1 MSSRSVAS
9 ALGTAI
15 LAVVSVLVAHQLF
28 QLVVDGG
35 RRRRRRLPNDD
46 GEDPAAPF
54 AGKRQPVELSSRE
67 EWVATFPSLGGAF
80 NNSSSSASSEG
91 LIVVGILF
99 AAGWCDDCQE
109 FVPLL
114 EQFNDLNQQ
123 GSDGGSD
130 RASLAIVYVSSD
142 RTKQDM
148 ARFKPNGWREMPFER
163 VQERAQLKRH
173 FGACAK
179 KELDDS
185 DLGMGPEDRRHGIP
199 TLVLVEQL
207 TGRVVSED
215 GVDMV
220 ARAVKDAMGDG
231 GDSRMAI
238 DRFWRDLSLLQEQ

>member
-1 MSSRSVAS
+1 MSSRSVSS

-15 LAVVSVLVAHQLF
+15 LAVASVLVAHQLL
-28 QLVVDGG
+28 QLVVD
-35 RRRRRRLPNDD
+35 RRRRRPNEN
-46 GEDPAAPF
+46 GEEAAAS
-54 AGKRQPVELSSRE
+54 AGKRQPVDFSSRK
-67 EWVATFPSLGGAF
+67 EWVSKFPSLGGAF
-80 NNSSSSASSEG
+80 NSSSSSSSSSTEG
-91 LIVVGILF
+91 LIAVGILF

-114 EQFNDLNQQ
+114 EQFNDLNQL
-123 GSDGGSD
+123 GPDGGSG
-130 RASLAIVYVSSD
+130 RASLAVVYVSSD
-142 RTKQDM
+142 RTRQEM
-148 ARFKPNGWREMPFER
+148 ARFKPYGWWEVPFER

-215 GVDMV
+215 GVDRV
-220 ARAVKDAMGDG
+220 ARAVKDAKGDA
-231 GDSRMAI
+231 RMAI